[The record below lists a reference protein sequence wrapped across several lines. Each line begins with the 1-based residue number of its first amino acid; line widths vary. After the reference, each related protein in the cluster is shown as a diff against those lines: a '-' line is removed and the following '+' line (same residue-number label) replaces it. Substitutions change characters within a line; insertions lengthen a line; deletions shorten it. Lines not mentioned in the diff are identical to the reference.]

1 MDALRLANTG
11 LAVDIFK
18 KLCEKSA
25 TDNFVFS
32 PICISTSLAL
42 LHRGS
47 QGNTASELQKVLHFE
62 KVKDS
67 DFGFQLLSSD
77 ISKVI
82 SIYSLKLLKRVYV
95 DNSIECKKD
104 FINSTKKPY
113 PLELETI
120 DIKSRPEEARCQI
133 NSSVKELTDGN
144 FEAVLNEGS
153 CDEKTKIIMLG
164 AASFK
169 GNWVYKFNESETKE
183 MDFHINKKETKPV
196 QMMHLEARLS
206 IGYINEL
213 KTMVLELPFTSKH
226 LSILIL
232 LPKDIEDDSTGLK
245 KLEQDMTF
253 EKYAQWTNP
262 SMMANSKVKVYLPK
276 FKLESS
282 FDLKDML
289 KSLGINDAF
298 NEEASDFSGMTESK
312 DTSISQAIHKACIE
326 VNEDGTEAPDVTM
339 ERRLMNKEEFCADRP
354 FIFILRHNKTRTI
367 IMFGRY
373 CGPCEASSTAD

>member
-18 KLCEKSA
+18 KLCEKSS

-32 PICISTSLAL
+32 PLCISTSLAL
-42 LHRGS
+42 LHKGS
-47 QGNTASELQKVLHFE
+47 QGGTASELEKALHFE

-77 ISKVI
+77 ISKI
-82 SIYSLKLLKRVYV
+82 SSVYSFKLLKRVYV

-113 PLELETI
+113 PSELETI
-120 DIKSRPEEARCQI
+120 DIKSRPEEARSQI

-144 FEAVLNEGS
+144 FESVLKEGS
-153 CDEKTKIIMLG
+153 CDEKTNIIMLG

-169 GNWVYKFNESETKE
+169 GNWVYKFNESDTKE

-226 LSILIL
+226 ISILIL

-253 EKYAQWTNP
+253 EKYTHWTNP

-282 FDLKDML
+282 YDLKDML
-289 KSLGINDAF
+289 KSLGINNAF
-298 NEEASDFSGMTESK
+298 NEETCDFSGMTESK
-312 DTSISQAIHKACIE
+312 GISISQAIHKACIE
-326 VNEDGTEAPDVTM
+326 VNEDGTETADVTM
-339 ERRLMNKEEFCADRP
+339 ERRLMNKEEFLVNHP

-367 IMFGRY
+367 IMLGRY
-373 CGPCEASSTAD
+373 CGPSTDD

>member
-1 MDALRLANTG
+1 MDALRLANTA

-25 TDNFVFS
+25 TDNFVCS
-32 PICISTSLAL
+32 PLCISSSLSL
-42 LHRGS
+42 IRKGS
-47 QGNTASELQKVLHFE
+47 QGNTASELEKALHFE
-62 KVKDS
+62 KVKDP

-77 ISKVI
+77 ISKI
-82 SIYSLKLLKRVYV
+82 SSANSLKLLKRVYV

-104 FINSTKKPY
+104 FINSAKKPY

-120 DIKSRPEEARCQI
+120 DFKSQAEEARTQI

-144 FEAVLNEGS
+144 FETVLNEGS
-153 CDEKTKIIMLG
+153 CDENTKIIMLG

-169 GNWVYKFNESETKE
+169 GKWVYTFNKSETKE

-213 KTMVLELPFTSKH
+213 KTMVLEMPFQSKH
-226 LSILIL
+226 FSMLIL

-253 EKYAQWTNP
+253 EKYTHWTNP
-262 SMMANSKVKVYLPK
+262 SMMANSKVKVSLPK
-276 FKLESS
+276 FKMENSY
-282 FDLKDML
+282 DLKDML

-298 NEEASDFSGMTESK
+298 NEEASDFSEMTESK
-312 DTSISQAIHKACIE
+312 GISISQAIQKACIE
-326 VNEDGTEAPDVTM
+326 VDEDGTESADVSM
-339 ERRLMNKEEFCADRP
+339 ERRLMNKEEFLADHP
-354 FIFILRHNKTRTI
+354 FIYILRHNKTRTI
-367 IMFGRY
+367 IMLGRY
-373 CGPCEASSTAD
+373 CGPSEAS